1 MRGRVVAF
9 VAVCA
14 VAVALLVWLALREGE
29 APAPAEPAPARPP
42 IARQIDPAPEIGGE
56 RPSAVPVLALAA
68 PGAAHADSIEDLM
81 DRLPEDRREQF
92 EAALERLA
100 PEQRA
105 KLVERYE
112 QLSPDQREIIERS
125 AIGAPPID
133 PVAAQVSRQRE
144 NEKRWAQL
152 SEGEREAM
160 RQQLRDFQALS
171 EADQDALVDTTFARR
186 TADKRREML
195 NRLRKVR
202 LLH

>member
-1 MRGRVVAF
+1 MRK
-9 VAVCA
+9 
-14 VAVALLVWLALREGE
+14 
-29 APAPAEPAPARPP
+29 
-42 IARQIDPAPEIGGE
+42 I
-56 RPSAVPVLALAA
+56 LAA
-68 PGAAHADSIEDLM
+68 AAFGIGLAAAAAAHADSIEDLL

-112 QLSPDQREIIERS
+112 QLSPDQREIIER
-125 AIGAPPID
+125 AATGAPPVD
-133 PVAAQVSRQRE
+133 PVEAAVSRQRE
-144 NEKRWAQL
+144 NEQRWAQL
-152 SEGEREAM
+152 SESEREAM

-171 EADQDALVDTTFARR
+171 ESAQETLIDTTFARR

-195 NRLRKVR
+195 NRLRNVR